1 MVYYDKEKIRSALI
15 KTVYENN
22 DYVCCRQIGYSD
34 DGTNFAVDKL
44 PENGNTNWVTLTIR
58 RNEPGL
64 YSDMPIIGKIRINR
78 LEFADKL
85 ETVTWIVY
93 NMFNLNNY

>member
-1 MVYYDKEKIRSALI
+1 MVYYDKEKIRAALI

-85 ETVTWIVY
+85 ETITWIVY